1 MNQENDAMS
10 SLIAFTGSGTLE
22 IARDSAANAADQ
34 LRTRSSK
41 SPAEVKT
48 ALQHGKE
55 TSV

>member
-22 IARDSAANAADQ
+22 IAGDYVANAADQ
-34 LRTRSSK
+34 PRTRSST

-48 ALQHGKE
+48 TLQRGEE
-55 TSV
+55 TPV